1 MKFAGSSILS
11 IEQFDLEA
19 IDTVFRVADLLE
31 PVAKRRKVTRVLE
44 GAVLG
49 NLFFEASTRT
59 RLSFTSAFERLGG
72 SVCDTT
78 GFTFSSISKGE
89 SLYDT
94 SRVISG
100 YVDVLVLR
108 HPEEGSV
115 KEFSAAT
122 NIPVINAG
130 DGIGEHPTQ
139 ALLDLYTI
147 NAEFKRLSKN
157 INGSSILI
165 FGDLKNGRTV
175 HSLVRI
181 LALYQGIR
189 FVFVSPKGLSLPHKL
204 LDLISSR
211 GHRFEIH
218 HSFGAHIKDID
229 VIYATRIQRERML
242 EGEVTEGYSE
252 DFRVSARVVN
262 SLFTKDTVILHP
274 LPRDS
279 REGAFDLSDDLNS
292 DERLAVFRQTDNGV
306 QIRMAL
312 FALVLGVEKQI
323 ESSLRDANWF
333 RPAFIGKQ
341 DAPFTR
347 LK

>member
-11 IEQFDLEA
+11 IEQFNLDA
-19 IDTVFRVADLLE
+19 IATLFRVADMLE
-31 PVAKRRKVTRVLE
+31 PVARRRKVTRVLE

-100 YVDVLVLR
+100 YVDAIVLR

-115 KEFSAAT
+115 KEFAEAT
-122 NIPVINAG
+122 HIPVINAG

-147 NAEFKRLSKN
+147 NAEFKRLDKTIDGCSV
-157 INGSSILI
+157 LV

-175 HSLVRI
+175 HSLVKI
-181 LALYQGIR
+181 LALYKNIR
-189 FVFVSPKGLSLPHKL
+189 FVFVSPSALSLPEKL
-204 LDLISSR
+204 LGYISSK
-211 GHRFEIH
+211 GHTYETH
-218 HSFGAHIKDID
+218 TSLGPHLKNID
-229 VIYATRIQRERML
+229 VIYATRIQRERIL
-242 EGEVTEGYSE
+242 EEEVTEGYSE
-252 DFRVSARVVN
+252 DFRISERVVN
-262 SLFTKDTVILHP
+262 ALFDKDTVILHP

-279 REGAFDLSDDLNS
+279 REGAFDLSDDLNA

-312 FALVLGVEKQI
+312 FALVLGVESQI
-323 ESSLRDANWF
+323 EKSLRDANWF
-333 RPAFIGKQ
+333 RPEYVGKQ
-341 DAPFTR
+341 DAAFTR

>member
-1 MKFAGSSILS
+1 MNFAGSSILS
-11 IEQFDLEA
+11 VDQFSLDA
-19 IDTVFRVADLLE
+19 IDTIFQVADLLE
-31 PVAKRRKVTRVLE
+31 PVARRRKVTRVLE

-59 RLSFTSAFERLGG
+59 RLSFASAFERLGG
-72 SVCDTT
+72 SVSDTT

-100 YVDVLVLR
+100 YVDTIVIR

-115 KEFSAAT
+115 REFSEAT

-147 NAEFKRLSKN
+147 NGEFKRLSKS
-157 INGSSILI
+157 INGSSILV

-175 HSLVRI
+175 HSLVKI
-181 LALYQGIR
+181 LALYQNIR
-189 FVFVSPKGLSLPHKL
+189 FVFVSPMGLSLPESL
-204 LDLISSR
+204 LEHIASR
-211 GHRFEIH
+211 GHHYEVH
-218 HSFGAHIKDID
+218 NSLGPHIKNID
-229 VIYATRIQRERML
+229 VVYATRIQRERML
-242 EGEVTEGYSE
+242 DGELTEGYSE
-252 DFRVSARVVN
+252 NFRINAALVN
-262 SLFTKDTVILHP
+262 SLFDKNTVILHP

-279 REGAFDLSDDLNS
+279 REGAFDLSDDLNA
-292 DERLAVFRQTDNGV
+292 DERLAIFRQTDNGV

-312 FALVLGVEKQI
+312 FALVLGVENQI
-323 ESSLRDANWF
+323 ESSLRDSNWF
-333 RPAFIGKQ
+333 RPQYIGKQ
-341 DAPFTR
+341 DAKFTK